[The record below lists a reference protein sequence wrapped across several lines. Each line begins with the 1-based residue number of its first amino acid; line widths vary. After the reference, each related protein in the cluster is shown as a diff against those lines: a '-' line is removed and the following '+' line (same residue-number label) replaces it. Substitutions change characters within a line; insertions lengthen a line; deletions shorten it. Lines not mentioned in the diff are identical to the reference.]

1 MEIRHDTYNHNKS
14 SYITMKKLLLG
25 FASIGLFLAAANAQ
39 NQIYVNQVTTG
50 GNTTFVQVGSLNKIG
65 SSATLSDIT
74 GDNILFEMRQ
84 IGDSNDTKF
93 SIASA
98 NNLKMLT
105 VATGN
110 SNTQQYYF
118 NGASNNANILLNG
131 NSNKFLL
138 NGDTTVDHTSSSDT
152 TKATFTNSDLLFDVQ
167 GNSNDIRLGISSGK
181 YNYVDYKITGNSNTI
196 KSTQIGNT
204 AGSAAKAGHEQTV
217 VLTGSSNDVT
227 IYQAGLEKQLFSYTL
242 IGSTNTV
249 RIVQTTS
256 SYAPVMTTTGSNG
269 PTGPATTTNSITP
282 PNP

>member
-1 MEIRHDTYNHNKS
+1 
-14 SYITMKKLLLG
+14 MKTLIKLIIG
-25 FASIGLFLAAANAQ
+25 FALIGLFLTAAYAQ

-50 GNTTFVQVGSLNKIG
+50 GNTTLVQVGSLNKVG
-65 SSATLSDIT
+65 TSQTPSDIT
-74 GDNILFEMRQ
+74 GDNIVFEMRQ

-98 NNLKMLT
+98 NNLKLLT

-110 SNTQQYYF
+110 SNAQQYYF
-118 NGASNNANILLNG
+118 SGANNNVNILLNG

-138 NGDTTVDHTSSSDT
+138 NGDTTVDHTSSTDT

-181 YNYVDYKITGNSNTI
+181 YNYLDYKVTGNSNTI

-217 VLTGSSNDVT
+217 VLTGSSNDLT
-227 IYQAGLEKQLFSYTL
+227 IYQGGLEKQLFNYTL
-242 IGSTNTV
+242 VGSTNTV
-249 RIVQTTS
+249 RIVQTTTG
-256 SYAPVMTTTGSNG
+256 YAPVMTTSGTNG
-269 PTGPATTTNSITP
+269 PAGPATTTNSIVP
-282 PNP
+282 PSL

>member
-1 MEIRHDTYNHNKS
+1 
-14 SYITMKKLLLG
+14 MKKLLLG